1 VSDNIEKSVM
11 SKTIFLM
18 GFMGSGKSAVARS
31 LARRLRWPVID
42 LDGLIETRIRCS
54 IARYF
59 ATYGEAKF
67 REIES
72 EILASVADKEGV
84 VSLGGGVPTQ
94 LVNRD
99 LLKQAGAA
107 GSLVIYLRAGP
118 DILAERIRRQPGK
131 RPLIDGDGELDMEA
145 TRQRVVALLKQR
157 EPFYMECANN
167 VIETDNLTI
176 PSVCREILSRMDN
189 I

>member
-1 VSDNIEKSVM
+1 M

-31 LARRLRWPVID
+31 LARRLRWPIID
-42 LDGLIETRIRCS
+42 LDGLIEARIGCS
-54 IARYF
+54 IAHFF
-59 ATYGEAKF
+59 ATHGEAKF

-72 EILASVADKEGV
+72 EILVSVADKHGV
-84 VSLGGGVPTQ
+84 ISLGGGVPTQ
-94 LVNRD
+94 AVNREV
-99 LLKQAGAA
+99 LKQAGTNGA
-107 GSLVIYLRAGP
+107 LVIYLRAGSE
-118 DILAERIRRQPGK
+118 ILAERIRRQPGK

-145 TRQRVVALLKQR
+145 TRQRVIDLLEQR

-176 PSVCREILSRMDN
+176 PSVCREILSRMSE